1 VEASEEEEEE
11 VDTEDEANDH
21 AAAAAAAMGHSPMPP
36 GGVSSRAT
44 GVILSKGDNTAPPD
58 GTSTGSDSSHNND
71 LDVEMTNDS
80 DDTSA
85 LPPKQ
90 GEGEKA
96 KGEII
101 IPTGPTGTFP
111 KANGTSEVGTSRKK
125 NRKAPKFYCPFDLN
139 ERDFDE
145 NTPLH
150 VAVVSRKLECVRLL
164 LEAGANVNK
173 KCDGSA
179 PVHTAISLG
188 ALPGLANFAAE
199 CLALLITYG
208 ADLSVKDEAM
218 HTPLYLAAMCNT
230 PRSASLILHDPI
242 GAATLNVRAERSGGR
257 PLHACAKFDNKSPTA
272 KIVSG
277 AQHMENSCTAMV
289 TRMLLSTPGIEV
301 DPTNTYG
308 RTPLHI
314 AALRGNW
321 AVARLLLHHGANPN
335 TRDQKGDTPGALAM
349 KRGMVVPSDLLP
361 QLGNGNS
368 VFQQR
373 DLIMDPNSTTLIL
386 CHELCSLHRSCP
398 PISRGGMIEEADP
411 PPENVRR
418 LHVLINDETGILR
431 STEFSS
437 CAWETEARRA
447 AMADVLK
454 VTQIACSNTFQQ
466 TVPFIGSQLL

>member
-1 VEASEEEEEE
+1 
-11 VDTEDEANDH
+11 
-21 AAAAAAAMGHSPMPP
+21 MGHSPMPP
-36 GGVSSRAT
+36 GGISSRIT
-44 GVILSKGDNTAPPD
+44 GANPTKGDNKTPED
-58 GTSTGSDSSHNND
+58 GNSTGSDGSHKDN
-71 LDVEMTNDS
+71 LDVKMTTDS
-80 DDTSA
+80 DE
-85 LPPKQ
+85 
-90 GEGEKA
+90 GEGKRA
-96 KGEII
+96 NCEII
-101 IPTGPTGTFP
+101 TPTGPTGIFP
-111 KANGTSEVGTSRKK
+111 TANGTSEIGTARSKPRKK
-125 NRKAPKFYCPFDLN
+125 LPKFYCPFDLN

-150 VAVVSRKLECVRLL
+150 VAILSRKLECVRLL
-164 LEAGANVNK
+164 LEAGANVHK

-188 ALPGLANFAAE
+188 ALPGLSNFAAE
-199 CLALLITYG
+199 CLALLISYG
-208 ADLSVKDEAM
+208 ADLSVKDESM
-218 HTPLYLAAMCNT
+218 HTPLYLAAMCNS
-230 PRSASLILHDPI
+230 PRSASLILHDSV
-242 GAATLNVRAERSGGR
+242 GVATLNVRADRSGGR
-257 PLHACAKFDNKSPTA
+257 PLHACAKYDNKASTP
-272 KIVSG
+272 KLVSG
-277 AQHMENSCTAMV
+277 AQHTETSCTAMF

-314 AALRGNW
+314 AALKGNW
-321 AVARLLLHHGANPN
+321 AVARLLLHQGANPN
-335 TRDQKGDTPGALAM
+335 TKDQKGDTPGALAA

-398 PISRGGMIEEADP
+398 PIIRGGMIEEADP

-431 STEFSS
+431 SSEFSG

-447 AMADVLK
+447 AIADVLK
-454 VTQIACSNTFQQ
+454 VTQLACSDTLRSPYCIFLIITFYICL
-466 TVPFIGSQLL
+466 PLLCIFLSVKGA